1 MKTFK
6 IVMIVIFSGL
16 ALCLCVMLG
25 RLLAMGGSPETYPN
39 YTLVQEKTFAAEEIT
54 ALSALF
60 HNSSGV
66 FFSESA
72 DNTVTVK
79 EYANFTP
86 DEKQLSAIEQRGTT
100 LFIEGPKRSFL
111 SFSLLVS
118 SSPDSY
124 TEICLPENL
133 LSSLRVQ
140 TISGDIR
147 STVSF
152 TDCDDLSVSTTSGD
166 IFFPALEGESLTL
179 SSTSGNIGLERVSGG
194 KLNIST
200 TSGDIKLG
208 QLSGKSDL
216 STTSG
221 DIQLERLEGNA
232 SLSGT
237 SSNVTI
243 GNASGSI
250 DISTVSGDIRLDNM
264 SSSFRFNTTSGN
276 ITVCDGTGY
285 GSAGTVSGDIRIFLS
300 ELTDGLTLS
309 TTSGNVS
316 LALPETA
323 SYTLDFDSTSGGCN
337 TFFDGVLS
345 FSKKGNQANG
355 QYGNNAGNK
364 LNISTVSGDLS
375 ITKYI
380 Q

>member
-25 RLLAMGGSPETYPN
+25 RFLAMGGSPETYPN
-39 YTLVQEKTFAAEEIT
+39 YILVQEKTFASEEIT

-60 HNSSGV
+60 QNSSDV

-111 SFSLLVS
+111 SFSLFVS

-140 TISGDIR
+140 TVSGDIR

-179 SSTSGNIGLERVSGG
+179 SSTSGNIGLERVSGE
-194 KLNIST
+194 KLNI
-200 TSGDIKLG
+200 
-208 QLSGKSDL
+208 

-237 SSNVTI
+237 SSNVAI

-250 DISTVSGDIRLDNM
+250 DISTVSGDIRLDSLNAA
-264 SSSFRFNTTSGN
+264 FRFNTTSGE
-276 ITVCDGTGY
+276 ITVSDGTGW
-285 GSAGTVSGDIRIFLS
+285 GRATTVSGDIRISLA

-309 TTSGNVS
+309 TTSGDVS
-316 LALPETA
+316 LALPEA
-323 SYTLDFDSTSGGCN
+323 FSYTLDFDSASGECN
-337 TFFDGVLS
+337 TFFDDVLS
-345 FSKKGNQANG
+345 FSKKGNQVNG

-364 LNISTVSGDLS
+364 LNISTVSGDLN
-375 ITKYI
+375 ITKYA